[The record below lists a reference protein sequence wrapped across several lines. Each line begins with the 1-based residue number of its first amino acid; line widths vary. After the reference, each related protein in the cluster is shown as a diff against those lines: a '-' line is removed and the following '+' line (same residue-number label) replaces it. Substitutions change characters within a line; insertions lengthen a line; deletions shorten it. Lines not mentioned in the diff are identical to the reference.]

1 MVEGPEGRGGPR
13 RGQGAGRVTW
23 IVGAMLPPRK
33 LAVAQVVDSHLLMI
47 S

>member
-1 MVEGPEGRGGPR
+1 MVDGRKVNVSR

-23 IVGAMLPPRK
+23 IASAMLPPLR
-33 LAVAQVVDSHLLMI
+33 LAVAQVAGILLMI